1 MELIFL
7 IKKPSYI
14 ANQLKTSNFKKYTFL
29 NNLSDLDKDTLN
41 SSTIFILDFSK
52 VLNFSKEENLILN
65 TIIDLNHTL
74 VYVYDAK
81 HNFNIKD
88 YKTSSNIKFLNKS
101 FLKHNNFLEI
111 LTKFLFKKSDI
122 YIYNNLKLN
131 FNNKA
136 LFINN
141 SEINLTTLE
150 YELLEYFIL
159 HKNKVLCRKTLIKE
173 VWGYS
178 FLGSSRT
185 IDTHIKSLRKKI
197 YPYRNLIKTV
207 WGKGYVFKD

>member
-7 IKKPSYI
+7 IKNPSYI
-14 ANQLKTSNFKKYTFL
+14 ANQLKTSNFKKFIFL
-29 NNLSDLDKDTLN
+29 NTLSDLDKNNL
-41 SSTIFILDFSK
+41 SSDTIFILDFSK
-52 VLNFSKEENLILN
+52 VLNFSKKENLMLN

-131 FNNKA
+131 FNDKA